1 MHLTISTGK
10 LVHLLVD
17 EVWNRGELEMA
28 DALFT
33 DDYVNHG
40 GLIPDLIRGPEA
52 VKLSV
57 ALYRSAF
64 PDFYIA
70 INDVTTEEAAT
81 VIWWVAHSRPTLTGG
96 GADREGGL
104 RGITRCRLRDGK
116 IAESWTAWDSRAAL
130 VRWGATTQDLTRDGV
145 DKVEGRASRRRMQN
159 GRLRGG

>member
-1 MHLTISTGK
+1 MKLTISTGE
-10 LVHLLVD
+10 LVHLLI
-17 EVWNRGELEMA
+17 EEIWNRGELEMA

-33 DDYVNHG
+33 HDYANHG

-70 INDVTTEEAAT
+70 VNDVTMEEAAT
-81 VIWWVAHSRPTLTGG
+81 VIWWVAHSRPTLAGE

-104 RGITRCRLRDGK
+104 RGITRIRLEYGK
-116 IAESWTAWDSRAAL
+116 IAESWTVWDNRDAL
-130 VRWGATTQDLTRDGV
+130 VRLDAVPQRLPRDGA
-145 DKVEGRASRRRMQN
+145 DGVESRVSRRR
-159 GRLRGG
+159 R